1 MTWVLAVISLVYC
14 PIWASACSLMR
25 NTLNSLLYSLLV
37 VLVWHLQVRQ
47 GSYRVGYYVFEVN
60 LFNLEVILGYKLFLF
75 KLEVNVFNLDIIL
88 RKIGT
93 NKQEVE
99 QRVLTLLSI
108 MPKPNRN

>member
-1 MTWVLAVISLVYC
+1 M
-14 PIWASACSLMR
+14 
-25 NTLNSLLYSLLV
+25 
-37 VLVWHLQVRQ
+37 VLVITAPFHLPFTAVDKDRIEEAIVYFTLTFFNQ
-47 GSYRVGYYVFEVN
+47 EIN
-60 LFNLEVILGYKLFLF
+60 LGDMLFLF
-75 KLEVNVFNLDIIL
+75 IIEVNVFNLDIIL